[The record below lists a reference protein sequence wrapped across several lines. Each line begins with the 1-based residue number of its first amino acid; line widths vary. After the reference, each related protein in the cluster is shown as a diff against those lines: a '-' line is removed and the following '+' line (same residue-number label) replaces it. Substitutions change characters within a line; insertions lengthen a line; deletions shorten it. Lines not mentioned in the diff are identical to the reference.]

1 MLRRESRALAMSNP
15 VSFRSWLRRHRQ
27 ERGLTQEDLGELV
40 GYAAQTIAKIEGGQ
54 RRPSPQL
61 ALRLAEALQ
70 IGPDEHSAWM
80 RAALA
85 SDEPAPPAPLA
96 EPLRH
101 PTPSLG
107 LPAYLTPFV
116 GREREQAE
124 LAELLARPDCRLVT
138 LLGPGGAGKTR
149 LAIETS
155 RALPGFTDGVAF
167 VALAPVTAHAAIVP
181 AIGDALGL
189 AFSGAG
195 ELFAQLVAHLR
206 ERRVLLILDN
216 LEQLLDPAGASA
228 ELLER
233 LLTQAAG
240 VSVLA
245 TSRERLRL
253 AGEWVLEL
261 EGLPLPP
268 PQATASPQTAP
279 ALRLFA
285 EHAERVERGFRLSAA
300 NAATVTTI
308 CRMVDGL
315 PLGIELAAAWL
326 RLLPLEAIA
335 GELGRGLEGAEVSSR
350 TLPARHHSLRAVVAH
365 SWELLRPEEQAT
377 LRRLAVFQGGFT
389 RETSAEVAG
398 ATIAT
403 LAALVDKSLLRRGVA
418 GRYSLHELIRQYAA
432 ARLAEQPAEEAA
444 MRARYAACFVRFAG
458 ERAERIKGSEQ
469 AAATAE
475 IGAEIDNI
483 RPAWIW
489 AVHHGPHDD
498 LANAGEAL
506 RWFYEFRS
514 WLQEGTALFTDGV
527 AQLRQAGPGDDATAW
542 RITLGRLLGNLGYL
556 STRTGAFGAATA
568 ALDESE
574 ALLTDAGDATGVA
587 RTLVSRAQLAY
598 WLGDFVDAR
607 HLSERS
613 LALSA
618 ATGSLDVRAMA
629 QTAASMAAHAVGDL
643 AAAEPLFRAALAA
656 WRELGN
662 PRGTIWCITS
672 CCPTLLALGDHNEAQ
687 LLLRE
692 SLALS
697 SRANDT
703 GGTAMTLYNLGGVAL
718 EQGDHEAAI
727 YFLREVLPMVRVI
740 NSMRY
745 AHTLNQLGAA
755 LWQTGAAQEAQRCYA
770 EALSASL
777 QAHDRGV
784 ALQAMLGLATARA
797 HAGDHAAAL
806 GLASRALAEPLDDVL
821 RRSAVELRDAARA
834 QLAADKA
841 RLAEERALDLRLDA
855 VLDVFVGPR

>member
-1 MLRRESRALAMSNP
+1 MSNL
-15 VSFRSWLRRHRQ
+15 VSFRSWLRRRRQ
-27 ERGLTQEDLGELV
+27 EHGLTQEDLGELV

-70 IGPDEHSAWM
+70 IGPDEQPAWM

-85 SDEPAPPAPLA
+85 GDESASPAPPA
-96 EPLRH
+96 EPLRQ

-107 LPAYLTPFV
+107 LPAYLTPFL

-124 LAELLARPDCRLVT
+124 LAALLARPDCRLVT

-155 RALPGFTDGVAF
+155 RALPGFADGVAF
-167 VALAPVTAHAAIVP
+167 VALAPVTAHAAIVS

-195 ELFAQLVAHLR
+195 ELFAQLIAHLR

-216 LEQLLDPAGASA
+216 LEQLLDPAGAAA

-268 PQATASPQTAP
+268 PQAAAESQTAP

-300 NAATVTTI
+300 NTATVTTI

-335 GELGRGLEGAEVSSR
+335 GELERGLEGAEVSSR

-365 SWELLRPEEQAT
+365 SWELLRPEERAT

-389 RETSAEVAG
+389 RETAAEVAG
-398 ATIAT
+398 ATLAT
-403 LAALVDKSLLRRGVA
+403 LAALVDKSLLRRGAA

-432 ARLAEQPAEEAA
+432 ARLAEQPEEEETT
-444 MRARYAACFVRFAG
+444 RARHAACFVRLAG

-475 IGAEIDNI
+475 LAAEIDNI

-489 AVHHGPHDD
+489 AVRHGPHDD
-498 LANAGEAL
+498 LVNAGEAL

-514 WLQEGTALFTDGV
+514 WLQEGAALFADGV
-527 AQLRQAGPGDDATAW
+527 AQLRQAGPGDDTTAW
-542 RITLGRLLGNLGYL
+542 RLTLGRLLGNLGYL
-556 STRTGAFGAATA
+556 STRTGAFDAATA
-568 ALDESE
+568 AMDESE
-574 ALLTDAGDATGVA
+574 ALLTEVGDAVGLA

-598 WLGDFVDAR
+598 WIGDFAYAR
-607 HLSERS
+607 RLSERS

-618 ATGSLDVRAMA
+618 ATASLDVRAMG

-643 AAAEPLFRAALAA
+643 AAAESLFRAALAA

-687 LLLRE
+687 QLLRE

-697 SRANDT
+697 SRANDA
-703 GGTAMTLYNLGGVAL
+703 GGTAMTLYNLGWVAL
-718 EQGDHEAAI
+718 EQDDHEAAI
-727 YFLREVLPMVRVI
+727 YFLREALPMVRVI

-745 AHTLNQLGAA
+745 AHMLNQLGSA

-770 EALSASL
+770 EALAAAL
-777 QAHDRGV
+777 QAHDQGA
-784 ALQAMLGLATARA
+784 ALRAMLGLATVRA

-806 GLASRALAEPLDDVL
+806 GLATRALAELLDDDVL
-821 RRSAVELRDAARA
+821 RRSAAELRDAARA
-834 QLAADKA
+834 QLSADAA
-841 RLAEERALDLRLDA
+841 RQAEERALGLRLDA
-855 VLDVFVGPR
+855 VLAAFVGPR